1 MYLFQRI
8 EEMAV
13 RADDSRRS
21 ICDFVLEQ
29 KGNLA
34 SCSMQQ
40 IAEKTFTSKATVFRF
55 AQSLGYAGWRDFLDD
70 FLKEADY
77 LQRHAS
83 PTDPNMPFDAD
94 DAPDAL
100 VAKLASLQK
109 DTIDDTV
116 RVMDYEALEQATD
129 YLMSA
134 QRIAVFGMSP
144 NSILAMVFRRRME
157 TIGRQ
162 VIVPPLD
169 ESGIV
174 SRGLGENDCAIVISY
189 SGNNER
195 REPMR
200 YVAPMKANGVRL
212 IGITSGGENYLRR
225 TIPCTLCI
233 SSRERLY
240 SKIAGFS
247 TSQSVMFLLDSL
259 FSSVFARNFQENFDY
274 KVSNSRD
281 LERRRSASLISMA
294 ETDQEPS
301 SEGATTDE

>member
-1 MYLFQRI
+1 MAISVKRVVRAYSQLVYEVGGRMYLFQRI

-21 ICDFVLEQ
+21 IYDFVLEQ

-34 SCSMQQ
+34 TCSMQQ
-40 IAEKTFTSKATVFRF
+40 VAEKTFTLKATVFRF
-55 AQSLGYAGWRDFLDD
+55 AQSLGYTGWRDFLDD
-70 FLKEADY
+70 FLKGTDY

-83 PTDPNMPFDAD
+83 PTDPNMPFGAD
-94 DAPDAL
+94 DAPDVL
-100 VAKLASLQK
+100 VAKLASVQK

-174 SRGLGENDCAIVISY
+174 SRGLGANDCAIVISY

-195 REPMR
+195 REPMH

-247 TSQSVMFLLDSL
+247 TSQSVMFLLDAL
-259 FSSVFARNFQENFDY
+259 FSSVFARDFQRNLD
-274 KVSNSRD
+274 
-281 LERRRSASLISMA
+281 
-294 ETDQEPS
+294 
-301 SEGATTDE
+301 